1 MASRAQAFR
10 DFAATERIITS
21 GPLDQLKG
29 KRVVVDAEDFL
40 ETVLTSQISREPLLP
55 ALGGLPF
62 ALRKHVDA
70 YIANFNEN
78 NNILKNPELLFH
90 FSQNLTEIKLN
101 LQENQTI
108 GPETAPYSRSAAND
122 ARLVINPS
130 ILVTDYL
137 CQVPQRKPWGSLIT
151 SVLVADLVFLRTLWA
166 IVTFVA
172 SYFAKKQS
180 PLANSC
186 ESCLR
191 PFDEEGS
198 QEKGKEAAFEPS
210 EAENSITDDCGQ
222 SQRST
227 LLVQRTASR
236 SSVHIERVAEQNS

>member
-78 NNILKNPELLFH
+78 NISPTFIFNGL
-90 FSQNLTEIKLN
+90 
-101 LQENQTI
+101 
-108 GPETAPYSRSAAND
+108 
-122 ARLVINPS
+122 
-130 ILVTDYL
+130 
-137 CQVPQRKPWGSLIT
+137 
-151 SVLVADLVFLRTLWA
+151 DLA
-166 IVTFVA
+166 C
-172 SYFAKKQS
+172 K
-180 PLANSC
+180 
-186 ESCLR
+186 
-191 PFDEEGS
+191 D
-198 QEKGKEAAFEPS
+198 
-210 EAENSITDDCGQ
+210 
-222 SQRST
+222 RST
-227 LLVQRTASR
+227 IARDSR
-236 SSVHIERVAEQNS
+236 LAARSLDEAWNLYSQSRADEAVAEFGKSCT